1 MFKNSRLP
9 LFVGLLAGILTLSSY
24 ALSVY
29 AEKRSLPVNNSR
41 NFVDII
47 DKIHEYYVHETTD
60 EALFENAI
68 RGMLSG
74 LDPHSSYLDKSENKE
89 LNIRTRGEFGGLGI
103 QVSMSEDGYVR
114 IISPIDDTPAD
125 RAGLQAQDLIVS
137 LDGKPVKGLGL
148 DEVLDVM
155 RGKPGTKITITI
167 VRKDTPQPFDVEIK
181 RDIIKLPS
189 VRSEILAPGYGY
201 VRLSGF
207 QASTGQDLIEEI
219 KKIQSKGEDKL
230 KGLVLDLRNN
240 PGGLLTA
247 AIEVSDVF
255 LGNGKLVVYT
265 EGRIDNSSQ
274 KFFTRNG
281 DLTSGIPVVVL
292 MNGGSASA
300 SEIVAGALQDHS
312 RAVIMGTQ
320 SFGKGSVQTVLQL
333 RNGDAIKL
341 TTALYFT
348 PEGRSIQAEGIVPD
362 ILVERG
368 TVSTAETSKR
378 VKEADLR
385 DHLANGNGDEK
396 DAVDKKDTKAEKG
409 GKNGGSELLA
419 DFQVNEAHNL
429 LKGLSIY
436 TNSN

>member
-1 MFKNSRLP
+1 MFKTARLP
-9 LFVGLLAGILTLSSY
+9 IFILLLAGILALSTY
-24 ALSVY
+24 GLSVY
-29 AEKRSLPVNNSR
+29 AEKRELPVNDSR

-47 DKIHEYYVHETTD
+47 DKVHEYYVHETTD

-68 RGMLSG
+68 RGMLAG
-74 LDPHSSYLDKSENKE
+74 LDPHSAYLDQSENKE
-89 LNIRTRGEFGGLGI
+89 LSIRTRGEFGGLGI
-103 QVSMSEDGYVR
+103 QISMSEDGYVR

-125 RAGLQAQDLIVS
+125 RAGLQAQDLIVG

-155 RGKPGTKITITI
+155 RGKPGTTITLTI
-167 VRKDTPQPFDVEIK
+167 VRQETPQPFDVDIE

-189 VRSEILAPGYGY
+189 VRAETLAPGYGY

-207 QASTGQDLIEEI
+207 QASTGQDLIEAI
-219 KKIQSKGEDKL
+219 KKIQGEDKF

-255 LGNGKLVVYT
+255 LDNEKLVVYT

-281 DLTSGIPVVVL
+281 DLTGGVPVVVL

-300 SEIVAGALQDHS
+300 SEIVGGALQDHR
-312 RAVIMGTQ
+312 RAVIMGTE

-341 TTALYFT
+341 TTALYYT

-368 TVSTAETSKR
+368 TVSTEASSKR
-378 VKEADLR
+378 IKEADLR
-385 DHLANGNGDEK
+385 DHIANGNDE
-396 DAVDKKDTKAEKG
+396 DKTVEQKEKS
-409 GKNGGSELLA
+409 KEETQSEGSSLLS
-419 DFQVNEAHNL
+419 DFQVNEAYNL

-436 TNSN
+436 TSNN